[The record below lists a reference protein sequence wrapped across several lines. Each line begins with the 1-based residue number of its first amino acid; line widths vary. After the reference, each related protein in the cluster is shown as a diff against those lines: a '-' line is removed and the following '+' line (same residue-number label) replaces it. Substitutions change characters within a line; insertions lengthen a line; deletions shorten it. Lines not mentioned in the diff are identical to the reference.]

1 MQKAYDLNPGKD
13 ETGCALVDILVELEE
28 EVSSRYKISSK
39 NCLQIYTVSLNSKFI
54 VTIIHNCEQWRYSK

>member
-1 MQKAYDLNPGKD
+1 MDLKKRYKFFTRKARRCLQKAYDLNPGKD

-39 NCLQIYTVSLNSKFI
+39 NCLQI
-54 VTIIHNCEQWRYSK
+54 